1 MKKIVLFSALFL
13 FTGFLA
19 QAQVNLGIKGG
30 VSSSKIDIKDPQGSF
45 QRFKEGDQINGYHAG
60 IFVRA
65 NVLGFLLQ
73 PEVLLSKSGGEL
85 KYDDTQQGT
94 VVEKLGFTH
103 LDVPLLVGYK
113 MAFFRAYGG
122 PVASVLLDGD
132 IGDDKIDKYLEKSEW
147 GYQVGGGI
155 DISRFTA
162 DVRYESLKRSYQD
175 ESSGSADIKNN
186 QVMVSIGYKLF
197 GK

>member
-1 MKKIVLFSALFL
+1 M
-13 FTGFLA
+13 GFLA
-19 QAQVNLGIKGG
+19 QAQVSLGIKGG
-30 VSSSKIDIKDPQGSF
+30 MSSSNIDIKDPQGSF
-45 QRFKEGDQINGYHAG
+45 QKFKEGGDIKGYHAG

-65 NVLGFLLQ
+65 NVLGFMLQ
-73 PEVLLSKSGGEL
+73 PEVLLSKSGGEI

-94 VVEKLGFTH
+94 IVEKLGFTH

-113 MAFFRAYGG
+113 LAFFRAYGG

-132 IGDDKIDKYLEKSEW
+132 IGDDKIDQYLENSEW

-162 DVRYESLKRSYQD
+162 DVRYESLKRSYND
-175 ESSGSADIKNN
+175 ANAGSADIKNN
-186 QVMVSIGYKLF
+186 QVIVSLGYKLF